1 MITGAT
7 EQETGL
13 GVVLPWPPA
22 GAGDF
27 ADVAWVVAAAVG
39 NGPGVRGLSMSYR
52 SGGLV
57 YADLTVTSPDLV
69 RDLADRLGLGYS
81 TANDEGYVEAHGPVG
96 SVTLSVAWLAP
107 RAREVA

>member
-1 MITGAT
+1 MTSAEPVAGP
-7 EQETGL
+7 
-13 GVVLPWPPA
+13 GVVLPWLPA

-39 NGPGVRGLSMSYR
+39 NGPGVRALSVSHR
-52 SGGLV
+52 TGGLV

-81 TANDEGYVEAHGPVG
+81 SANDETYVEAHGPLG

-107 RAREVA
+107 RPREVA